1 MKPRMIVFFG
11 LITFL
16 ALVSA
21 CKPESESRPA
31 QQTSTTPA
39 PLLPTATVAN
49 VAPAVTV
56 TATKNRPPAC
66 QFNSTAIAA
75 IPSLTESYTFSE
87 PRVAYTTRPG
97 GLFIY
102 GWSSDSRQL
111 LVNGYNYDSDR
122 YTLVALDAQ
131 TGTTRVYA
139 ERQAPGWAAW
149 VPGQHAVAYADSENL
164 SQSGGAYRD
173 DLWISQGS
181 PQQAT
186 RMATGADAESLAID
200 PAGRLTFFP
209 RERGGQPL
217 NLRLQQYDV
226 TTRVKQGLPFD
237 LSQWAFPQYA
247 QRQDESATDS
257 SSRRFRAVWRPGT
270 ASQVLLYFVGM
281 GLQLVDTQTGQICE
295 IKLRQENQSLTG
307 SRIAWSPDGRYLA
320 MAVRPAFLDQQ
331 PGHLMIIDMNTGQQS
346 FPDLGSGD
354 LVDIKWGASSHQ
366 VAALM
371 QVVVNDGRDAYR
383 LYLIDAGSQAVQ
395 RVLPEATL
403 GGGGSGSGEMSWS
416 PDGKLLAI
424 NCPNWQ
430 DDQVM
435 VAARVCLI
443 STSQTP

>member
-1 MKPRMIVFFG
+1 MKPRMIVLLG
-11 LITFL
+11 LMAFIV
-16 ALVSA
+16 LVSA
-21 CKPESESRPA
+21 CKPGSGSRLA
-31 QQTSTTPA
+31 QQASATPA
-39 PLLPTATVAN
+39 PLIATTTVAN
-49 VAPAVTV
+49 AAPAVTV

-66 QFNSTAIAA
+66 QFNSTTIAA
-75 IPSLTESYTFSE
+75 TPSSTESYIFSE
-87 PRVAYTTRPG
+87 PRVVYTTRPG

-111 LVNGYNYDSDR
+111 LVNGYNYDSNR

-131 TGTTRVYA
+131 NGTTRVYA
-139 ERQAPGWAAW
+139 ERQTPGWAVW
-149 VPGQHAVAYADSENL
+149 VPQQHAVAYADSENL

-173 DLWISQGS
+173 DLWISWGS

-186 RMATGADAESLAID
+186 RIATGADAESLAID

-237 LSQWAFPQYA
+237 LAQWTFPRYA
-247 QRQDESATDS
+247 QQQDGSATDS
-257 SSRRFRAVWRPGT
+257 SNQRFRAVWRPGT
-270 ASQVLLYFVGM
+270 TSQVLLYFVDI
-281 GLQLVDTQTGQICE
+281 GLHLGDTQTGQICE
-295 IKLRQENQSLTG
+295 IELRQQNQSMTG
-307 SRIAWSPDGRYLA
+307 SRITWSPDGRYLA
-320 MAVRPAFLDQQ
+320 MAVRPTFMEQQ
-331 PGHLMIIDMNTGQQS
+331 PGHLMVIDMDTGQQS

-383 LYLIDAGSQAVQ
+383 LYLIDVGSQAVQ
-395 RVLPEATL
+395 RVLPKATL

-435 VAARVCLI
+435 VAARICLI
-443 STSQTP
+443 SISQTP